1 MKYYLLGKSGLRV
14 SEFCLGTMT
23 FGEEWGW
30 GSSKEESHKI
40 FNAYVEAGGNFID
53 TANKYTEGTSEK
65 YIGEFISSD
74 RDRFVLATKYT
85 SNTRRGDPNAG
96 GNHRK
101 NMVQSLEAS
110 LRRLNTDYIDLY
122 WVHAWDPLTPVEE
135 LMRALDDMVK
145 AGKILYAG
153 ISDAPAWIV
162 SQANTIA
169 NSRGWTEFSGLQIE
183 YSLIERTPER
193 ELLPMA
199 NSLDIGVTAWSPLGN
214 GILTGKY
221 NKLIEEQQQQQL
233 QQQQQSQPQN
243 GHPSTSSTLKD
254 NEGVGNDADS
264 STRLNALKPMSP
276 DLVSKLLTVKNMI
289 ITEEVIKVANDTGH
303 SPSQVALNWI
313 RQQQDITPNQ
323 KNRIIP
329 IIGARKE
336 SQIIDNLTS
345 LEFNLSNEHLKKLNK
360 ISKIEL
366 GFPHD
371 FLNSKMI
378 IDIIYDG
385 AKIYDHRNRKEY
397 SPLE

>member
-1 MKYYLLGKSGLRV
+1 
-14 SEFCLGTMT
+14 
-23 FGEEWGW
+23 
-30 GSSKEESHKI
+30 
-40 FNAYVEAGGNFID
+40 
-53 TANKYTEGTSEK
+53 
-65 YIGEFISSD
+65 
-74 RDRFVLATKYT
+74 
-85 SNTRRGDPNAG
+85 
-96 GNHRK
+96 
-101 NMVQSLEAS
+101 
-110 LRRLNTDYIDLY
+110 
-122 WVHAWDPLTPVEE
+122 VHAWDPLTPVEE

-169 NSRGWTEFSGLQIE
+169 NTRGWTEFAGIQIE
-183 YSLIERTPER
+183 YSLIERTSER

-199 NSLDIGVTAWSPLGN
+199 NSLDIGITAWSPLGN

-221 NKLIEEQQQQQL
+221 NKLIEQQQQL
-233 QQQQQSQPQN
+233 QLQQQSQQQN
-243 GHPSTSSTLKD
+243 GHPSMSPTLK
-254 NEGVGNDADS
+254 EKQGVGNDADS

-289 ITEEVIKVANDTGH
+289 ITEEVIRVANDTGH

-313 RQQQDITPNQ
+313 RQQQDITPNK

-329 IIGARKE
+329 IIGATKE

-345 LEFNLSNEHLKKLNK
+345 LEFDLSNEHLKKLNK

-371 FLNSKMI
+371 FLNSKRI
-378 IDIIYDG
+378 IDIIYG
-385 AKIYDHRNRKEY
+385 GSKIYDHRNRKEY
-397 SPLE
+397 SSSE